1 MSNWLWPIKAL
12 FKLKADLTKPAEDI
26 TGMAKDTHK
35 GFGKILYAAY
45 GPWVEKRLGEAKR
58 IEAQAERDAAEIKD
72 GISKYDIAAKEM
84 ISLPEV
90 SSIDALCAELESVN
104 SALKAK
110 RLAAAIMAAAI
121 EMKQIPE
128 EEVADEP
135 LNQTF
140 FNHWRAEAELIDDED
155 LRQWWAHL
163 LVEETKKPHSIS
175 PRTLDVAKNLSK
187 EEVECFQR
195 LFQIAV
201 EGTILV
207 NADQIPINGTY
218 YNILLLQEAGLI
230 GQISSH
236 WQDPIPSGRDCL
248 IFVQNYVFVAVNF
261 GRRLT
266 HRCHLP
272 TNAGRE
278 LMKMLNCKPD
288 LGDLKR
294 LAKELSVQNA
304 NVEIRIYN
312 LSPGLNLSALS
323 KNPPLWSTSQGNKK

>member
-1 MSNWLWPIKAL
+1 MSDWWPIKA
-12 FKLKADLTKPAEDI
+12 KLNADLTKPAEDI
-26 TGMAKDTHK
+26 TGMAKNTHK
-35 GFGKILYAAY
+35 GVGKLVYAAF
-45 GPWVEKRLGEAKR
+45 GPWIEERVGKAKR
-58 IEAQAERDAAEIKD
+58 VAAQAEKD
-72 GISKYDIAAKEM
+72 SLDILAGRARLDEETKTM
-84 ISLPEV
+84 V
-90 SSIDALCAELESVN
+90 SIGDVSNIDALCEELEKAN
-104 SALKAK
+104 SQCKAK
-110 RLAAAIMAAAI
+110 RLAAALMAASI
-121 EMKQIPE
+121 EIKQIPE
-128 EEVADEP
+128 EKISDDP

-140 FNHWRAEAELIDDED
+140 FNHWRTEAELIDDED

-187 EEVECFQR
+187 EEAECFQR

-201 EGTILV
+201 EGNILV
-207 NADQIPINGTY
+207 NADHIPINGTY
-218 YNILLLQEAGLI
+218 HDILLLQEAGLI

-236 WQDPIPSGRDCL
+236 WQDPIPYGRDCL

-323 KNPPLWSTSQGNKK
+323 KNPPLWSTYTGE